1 MSPLTIEQIAT
12 LSGVS
17 RSTVSRVV
25 NDHPRVSPHVRARV
39 RRVIEERG
47 YAPNAA
53 ARSLAGSCTK
63 VICLLIVRGTATIF
77 TNQYFPPLVQG
88 ISEACNA
95 SGYYLMLSMVQA
107 GQATLFYHRVVHGSH
122 CDGIM
127 MLANDIDPGMVAL
140 LLKDRTPYVLI
151 GKHPAYPDLNSVD
164 VENFEGARLAVRRLL
179 GLGHR
184 RIATI
189 TGCLSTSPGAERY
202 DGYVMALQE
211 AGLTVVQ
218 DLVAQGDLTGQ
229 SGYVAM
235 HRLLLVAERPTA
247 VFAAD
252 DAMAG
257 GALRAI
263 REVGLRV
270 PHDIALIGFDDVPAA
285 TLMDPQLTTIRQPIH
300 RLGAQAARLFIDQLR
315 GQEVAPVQQRLPVE
329 LVIRQSC
336 GAPVRA

>member
-1 MSPLTIEQIAT
+1 VSPLTIEQIAS

-25 NDHPRVSPHVRARV
+25 NNHPRVSPHVRARV

-53 ARSLAGSCTK
+53 ARSLAASCTN

-88 ISEACNA
+88 ISEACNEC
-95 SGYYLMLSMVQA
+95 GYYLMLSMVKA
-107 GQATLFYHRVVHGSH
+107 GQATSFYQRVVNGRH
-122 CDGIM
+122 CDGIV
-127 MLANDIDPGMVAL
+127 MLANDVDPAMVAML
-140 LLKDRTPYVLI
+140 LEDGTPYVLI
-151 GKHPAYPDLNSVD
+151 GSHPAYPELNSVD
-164 VENFEGARLAVRRLL
+164 VENFEGARLAVRHLL
-179 GLGHR
+179 SLGHR

-189 TGCLSTSPGAERY
+189 SGRLTSSPGAERY
-202 DGYVMALQE
+202 DGYVAAMQE
-211 AGLTVVQ
+211 AGLPIPG
-218 DLVAQGDLTGQ
+218 DCVAQGDLTGQ
-229 SGYVAM
+229 SGYLAM
-235 HRLLLVAERPTA
+235 RRLLQPARPPTA

-263 REVGLRV
+263 HEAGLSV
-270 PHDIALIGFDDVPAA
+270 PGDIALVGFDDVPVAS
-285 TLMDPQLTTIRQPIH
+285 LMDPQLTTIRQPIH
-300 RLGAQAARLFIDQLR
+300 QLGAQAARVFIDQLR
-315 GQEVAPVQQRLPVE
+315 GRVAAPVQQRLPVE

-336 GAPVRA
+336 GAPVRS